1 MLLVTPVTLG
11 ITAVILG
18 IAAWCDLAT
27 RTIPDRC
34 SIALLAL
41 GIGSRLVLEGP
52 MAALTSAGVALLVF
66 LGFAILHARNLI
78 GGGDVKLIAA
88 LAAGTA
94 PAAVPTLLFWIGL
107 AGGILGILYLILA
120 RLLPK
125 PALRPRAALPAR
137 IAALEANRI
146 VRRGPMPYALAIAAG
161 TLAAGFG
168 A

>member
-1 MLLVTPVTLG
+1 MLLVT
-11 ITAVILG
+11 TAILA

-27 RTIPDRC
+27 RTIPDRL

-41 GIGSRLVLEGP
+41 GIGSRLVLDGP
-52 MAALTSAGVALLVF
+52 EAALISAGLALLVF
-66 LGFAILHARNLI
+66 LGFALLHARGFI

-88 LAAGTA
+88 LVAGTA
-94 PAAVPTLLFWIGL
+94 PAAIPDLLVAIAL
-107 AGGILGILYLILA
+107 AGGVLGLA
-120 RLLPK
+120 YMAMARTMPK
-125 PALRPRAALPAR
+125 PALRPHAALPLR

-161 TLAAGFG
+161 TLAAGLG

>member
-1 MLLVTPVTLG
+1 MLLVT
-11 ITAVILG
+11 AVILA

-52 MAALTSAGVALLVF
+52 MAAMSSAGVALLVF
-66 LGFAILHARNLI
+66 LGFALLHARNLI

-94 PAAVPTLLFWIGL
+94 PLDVPALLFWIGL
-107 AGGILGILYLILA
+107 AGGILGVAYIILA
-120 RLLPK
+120 RVLPK
-125 PALRPRAALPAR
+125 TALRPHAALPAR
-137 IAALEANRI
+137 IVALEANRI

-161 TLAAGFG
+161 TLAAGLG